1 MVRNSRHYRSANSDP
16 SPDEIRRKAEDIR
29 KGWSVHELN
38 RRAGYKPVA
47 WLPPIFAA
55 PEVLPGGEAEM
66 SS

>member
-1 MVRNSRHYRSANSDP
+1 MVRNSRRYRSANSDP

-47 WLPPIFAA
+47 WFPPIYAA
-55 PEVLPGGEAEM
+55 SEVPLPGEAELN
-66 SS
+66 S